1 MLIPLL
7 VKRVEAQFRGGR
19 YLSHHM
25 VSQSP
30 GQAHALRLS
39 GNSDFVRSK
48 VYPVEK
54 KNPKLQ
60 CKGRGKSKYLFRMR
74 KILQHTFG
82 FFFFFFLAWPHAA
95 CGILSSPVR
104 DQTCAPCSGRVEEGG
119 VSITDPPENPPT
131 HFQKLTC
138 VTKSRKIILL
148 NCMAI
153 STIFSPSFWGALVAF
168 VI

>member
-30 GQAHALRLS
+30 GQAYALRLS

-60 CKGRGKSKYLFRMR
+60 CKGRRKSKYLFRMR

-82 FFFFFFLAWPHAA
+82 FLFFFFGLATCSMWN
-95 CGILSSPVR
+95 LKFSSQGSNLCPL
-104 DQTCAPCSGRVEEGG
+104 QWEGG
-119 VSITDPPENPPT
+119 GGWS
-131 HFQKLTC
+131 
-138 VTKSRKIILL
+138 L
-148 NCMAI
+148 NY
-153 STIFSPSFWGALVAF
+153 
-168 VI
+168 

>member
-54 KNPKLQ
+54 NNPKLQ
-60 CKGRGKSKYLFRMR
+60 CKGRRKSKYLFRMR

-82 FFFFFFLAWPHAA
+82 FFFFFFWPGHM
-95 CGILSSPVR
+95 
-104 DQTCAPCSGRVEEGG
+104 QHVE
-119 VSITDPPENPPT
+119 S
-131 HFQKLTC
+131 
-138 VTKSRKIILL
+138 
-148 NCMAI
+148 
-153 STIFSPSFWGALVAF
+153 
-168 VI
+168 